1 MVKLP
6 SLNTAAAIYRIS
18 ATVSKYVVQY
28 TYELRLFSYM
38 LYCFYLNCMHL
49 KRETISCV

>member
-6 SLNTAAAIYRIS
+6 PLNIAAAIDRIS

-38 LYCFYLNCMHL
+38 LYCFYPNYMHL
-49 KRETISCV
+49 KKETISCV